1 MKTDNTALLQNIY
14 QRMLE
19 RFGPQDWWPGESQ
32 EEVIIGAI
40 LTQNTNWNNVD
51 RAIKNLK
58 RYSLLDFARLSK
70 ISEEKLG
77 SLIRPSGYYNQKAAR
92 LKSVSQ
98 FFQNNPLN
106 KCAHLSTDELRKE
119 LLSIHGIG
127 EETADSILLYA
138 LDRPVF
144 VIDAYTKRI
153 FNRLG
158 FFQDNISY
166 KEAQKFFMKH
176 MQPDVKLYNEYH
188 ALLVRFGKEFCKK
201 LPKCEGCFLRD
212 LCKFYRND
220 QSKEVA

>member
-1 MKTDNTALLQNIY
+1 MKTDNTTLLQNIY

-19 RFGPQDWWPGESQ
+19 KFGPQDWWPGESR
-32 EEVIIGAI
+32 EEIIIGAI

-70 ISEEKLG
+70 ISEKKLG
-77 SLIRPSGYYNQKAAR
+77 ILIRPSGYYNQKAAR
-92 LKSVSQ
+92 LKSISQ
-98 FFQNNPLN
+98 FFQNNSLD
-106 KCAHLSTDELRKE
+106 KYTQLSTDELRKE

-138 LDRPVF
+138 LDRPIF

-176 MQPDVKLYNEYH
+176 IQPDTKLYNEYH
-188 ALLVRFGKEFCKK
+188 ALLVKFGKEFCKK

-212 LCKFYRND
+212 LCKFYRSD
-220 QSKEVA
+220 QSKEAA

>member
-19 RFGPQDWWPGESQ
+19 KFGPQDWWPGESR
-32 EEVIIGAI
+32 EEIIIGAI

-92 LKSVSQ
+92 LKSISQ
-98 FFQNNPLN
+98 FFQNNSLD
-106 KCAHLSTDELRKE
+106 KCTQLSTDELRKE

-138 LDRPVF
+138 LDRPIF

-176 MQPDVKLYNEYH
+176 IQPDTKLYNEYH

-220 QSKEVA
+220 QSKEAA